1 MERARHTLADEGT
14 RRLLPFVGA
23 ALVALLSMGA
33 PSGSRTVWWF
43 AVALTVA
50 LGLLTLLL
58 PWSRLP
64 AGIVLAIP
72 LGFLL
77 LVALIRHVEGGA
89 VSGFAPLTLLAV
101 VWVALY
107 RGRRDLAAICCGL
120 VLVLAI
126 PILWFGAPQYPPT
139 EWRRVG
145 ILLFVGVLM
154 GLVIQHLVRQNV
166 QRSIELTEQARS
178 LEVIART
185 LRDISVENDPR
196 LSICEAV
203 LRVGSADRAWLLEP
217 DGEGNLKVSAHAG
230 QAELPDIKIPLQGET
245 SGSVQAFTS
254 GRSLFVADAS
264 TSKKVSARLVSLTEV
279 SSALFEPVA
288 RGEETIGVLMAG
300 WLTPRDR
307 IDDQAVATVRILA
320 SEVAVVIDRADLL
333 AEVRRL
339 AETDSLT
346 GLTNRRRF
354 MGELEREIERARRGN
369 LPTCLAM
376 LDIDHFKIYNDEH
389 GHLAGDDLL
398 RRAAAAWAGAVRSV
412 DTLGRY
418 GGEEFALLLPRC
430 SLESA
435 AMVIDRLRAV
445 TPKEVTVSAGVA
457 SLEPKEESADLI
469 GRADEALYE
478 AKRRGRDGFVLATVH
493 GFSDSAAT
501 RSRE

>member
-1 MERARHTLADEGT
+1 MERIRHFFAGDATL
-14 RRLLPFVGA
+14 RLLPLVGA
-23 ALVALLSMGA
+23 ALVALLSVGA
-33 PSGSRTVWWF
+33 PSSSLSVWRW
-43 AVALTVA
+43 AVALA
-50 LGLLTLLL
+50 LVLCLLTLLL
-58 PWSRLP
+58 PWSRLSP
-64 AGIVLAIP
+64 RYQVAIP

-77 LVALIRHVEGGA
+77 FVAILRHVEGGA
-89 VSGFAPLTLLAV
+89 VSGFAPLTLLSV

-107 RGRRDLAAICCGL
+107 ARRADLVATCGGL
-120 VLVLAI
+120 GVVLAT
-126 PILWFGAPQYPPT
+126 PILWFGAPDYPST
-139 EWRRVG
+139 EWRRAG

-154 GLVIQHLVRQNV
+154 GLVIQHLVRQSA
-166 QRSIELTEQARS
+166 QRAFELAEQARS

-185 LRDISVENDPR
+185 LRNFSVEEDPR
-196 LSICEAV
+196 LSVCEAV
-203 LRVGSADRAWLLEP
+203 LSLGSADRAWLLEP

-230 QAELPDIKIPLQGET
+230 QADLPAVKIPLQGET
-245 SGSVQAFTS
+245 SGAVRAFTT

-264 TSKKVSARLVSLTEV
+264 TSKKVSPRLVALTEV
-279 SSALFEPVA
+279 ASALFEPVG

-300 WLTPRDR
+300 WLTPRER
-307 IDDQAVATVRILA
+307 IDDQAVATVRVLA

-333 AEVRRL
+333 AEVRLL

-354 MGELEREIERARRGN
+354 MDELGRELERARRGN

-376 LDIDHFKIYNDEH
+376 LDIDHFKRFNDEH

-398 RRAAAAWAGAVRSV
+398 RRAAAAWAEAVRTV
-412 DTLGRY
+412 DTLCRY

-445 TPKEVTVSAGVA
+445 TPAEVTVSAGVA
-457 SLEPKEESADLI
+457 SLEPSEQPADLI

-478 AKRRGRDGFVLATVH
+478 AKRRGRDGVVLASVN
-493 GFSDSAAT
+493 
-501 RSRE
+501 